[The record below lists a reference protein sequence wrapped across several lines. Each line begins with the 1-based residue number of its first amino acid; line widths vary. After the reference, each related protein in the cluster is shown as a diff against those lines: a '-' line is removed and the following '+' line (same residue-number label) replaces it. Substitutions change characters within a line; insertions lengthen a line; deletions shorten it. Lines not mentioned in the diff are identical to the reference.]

1 MAEPKL
7 DRAVQKAVLEATPTL
22 VDGLLHDARNPL
34 NALAINLEVLTDK
47 LRRSDGLGGA
57 DRNLRA
63 MREQIFRVDTILRRF
78 ADFLAPRRSGAGEAK
93 LSELVEAAL
102 EVAGHEARKK
112 RLRLIARVE
121 PDLKV
126 WLLQAWSAHF
136 LTLQIIL
143 RSIDRAEPGSDI
155 EVSLSRSRESG
166 APLFTVRETGSASE
180 NGANLV
186 HVLERVSCQIGAALS
201 VRGSECRL
209 AFPSAT
215 SDSIQ
220 GG

>member
-1 MAEPKL
+1 MAAPKL
-7 DRAVQKAVLEATPTL
+7 DRAVQEVVLEATPTL
-22 VDGLLHDARNPL
+22 VDSLLHDARNPL

-47 LRRSDGLGGA
+47 LRQPDGLGGA

-78 ADFLAPRRSGAGEAK
+78 ADFLAPRPSGGGEAK

-102 EVAGHEARKK
+102 EVAGHEAHKK

-121 PDLKV
+121 PDLKA
-126 WLLQAWSAHF
+126 WLPYAWSARF

-143 RSIDRAEPGSDI
+143 RAIGRAQPGSDV
-155 EVSLSRSRESG
+155 EVSLSRQSG
-166 APLFTVRETGSASE
+166 APLLIVTETGSASE
-180 NGANLV
+180 DGANLT
-186 HVLERVSCQIGAALS
+186 HVLERVSGQIGAALT

-209 AFPSAT
+209 AFPAAT